1 MSDSSPNPIPL
12 WLLEE
17 AGRQLGKLV
26 PPEAVSHFLN
36 AQREVVLGIT
46 ALLEKGN
53 PPPPSTPSRG
63 RRVTTPQVRSRRPRR
78 VIVD

>member
-1 MSDSSPNPIPL
+1 MTDSPNPNAIPL

-46 ALLEKGN
+46 ALLEHGN
-53 PPPPSTPSRG
+53 PPASTSSRG
-63 RRVTTPQVRSRRPRR
+63 RRVPTTQVRSRRPRR

>member
-1 MSDSSPNPIPL
+1 MSDSPNVIPL

-17 AGRQLGKLV
+17 AASRLSKLV

-46 ALLEKGN
+46 ALLEQGK
-53 PPPPSTPSRG
+53 PPASSSSRG
-63 RRVTTPQVRSRRPRR
+63 RRTPSTTVRSRRPRR

>member
-1 MSDSSPNPIPL
+1 MSDSPNPIPL
-12 WLLEE
+12 WVLEE

-36 AQREVVLGIT
+36 AKREVVLGIT
-46 ALLEKGN
+46 ALLEHGTQ
-53 PPPPSTPSRG
+53 PASTGSRG
-63 RRVTTPQVRSRRPRR
+63 RRAPTTQVRSRRPRR

>member
-1 MSDSSPNPIPL
+1 MSESSPNAIPL

-17 AGRQLGKLV
+17 ASRRLSRLV

-46 ALLEKGN
+46 ALLEQGN
-53 PPPPSTPSRG
+53 PPASSSSRG
-63 RRVTTPQVRSRRPRR
+63 RRTPTTQVRSRRPRR
-78 VIVD
+78 VTVD

>member
-1 MSDSSPNPIPL
+1 MSDSPNPIPL
-12 WLLEE
+12 WVLEE

-46 ALLEKGN
+46 ALLEHGN
-53 PPPPSTPSRG
+53 PPASTRAGG
-63 RRVTTPQVRSRRPRR
+63 RRAPTTQVRSRRPRR

>member
-1 MSDSSPNPIPL
+1 MSDSPSPIPL
-12 WLLEE
+12 WVLEE

-46 ALLEKGN
+46 ALLAHGN
-53 PPPPSTPSRG
+53 PPASTSSRG
-63 RRVTTPQVRSRRPRR
+63 RRAPTTQVRSRRPRR

>member
-1 MSDSSPNPIPL
+1 MSDSPNPIPL
-12 WLLEE
+12 WFLEE
-17 AGRQLGKLV
+17 AGRRLVKLV

-46 ALLEKGN
+46 AMLEHGN
-53 PPPPSTPSRG
+53 PPARATSRG
-63 RRVTTPQVRSRRPRR
+63 RRAPTTQVRSRRPRR

>member
-1 MSDSSPNPIPL
+1 MSDSPSPIPL
-12 WLLEE
+12 WVLEE

-46 ALLEKGN
+46 ALLEHGN
-53 PPPPSTPSRG
+53 PPASTSSRG
-63 RRVTTPQVRSRRPRR
+63 RRAPTPQVRSRRPRR

>member
-1 MSDSSPNPIPL
+1 MSDSPNPLPL

-46 ALLEKGN
+46 ALLEHGN
-53 PPPPSTPSRG
+53 PPASTSSRG
-63 RRVTTPQVRSRRPRR
+63 RRVPTTQVRSRRPRR

>member
-1 MSDSSPNPIPL
+1 MSDSPNPIPL

-17 AGRQLGKLV
+17 AGRRLAKLV
-26 PPEAVSHFLN
+26 PPEAVSHFIN

-46 ALLEKGN
+46 ALLESDT
-53 PPPPSTPSRG
+53 PPATTSSRG
-63 RRVTTPQVRSRRPRR
+63 RRVPTTRVRSRRPRR

>member
-1 MSDSSPNPIPL
+1 MSDSPSPTPL
-12 WLLEE
+12 WFLEE

-46 ALLEKGN
+46 ALLEHGN
-53 PPPPSTPSRG
+53 PPASTGSRG
-63 RRVTTPQVRSRRPRR
+63 RRAPTTQVRSRRPRR

>member
-1 MSDSSPNPIPL
+1 MSDSPNPIPL

-46 ALLEKGN
+46 ALLENGK
-53 PPPPSTPSRG
+53 PPASTASRG
-63 RRVTTPQVRSRRPRR
+63 RRVPSPTVRSRRPRR

>member
-1 MSDSSPNPIPL
+1 MSDSPNVIPL

-17 AGRQLGKLV
+17 AASRLSKLV

-46 ALLEKGN
+46 ALLENGK
-53 PPPPSTPSRG
+53 PPASATSRG
-63 RRVTTPQVRSRRPRR
+63 RRVPTTQVRSRRPRR

>member
-1 MSDSSPNPIPL
+1 
-12 WLLEE
+12 
-17 AGRQLGKLV
+17 V

-46 ALLEKGN
+46 ALLEHGN
-53 PPPPSTPSRG
+53 PPASTSSRG
-63 RRVTTPQVRSRRPRR
+63 RRVPTTQVRSRRPRR